1 MEICFLQ
8 NEGQSFDFELFDKF
22 TSFTI
27 TNIQHFHGMQM
38 NFICNYL
45 QTIQNN
51 SNAKVREKVN
61 IFCDKIYEK
70 LRTVKKQKMDIL
82 DMRIH
87 NQWKEF
93 FQPNIFNVA
102 DHIYITFYENFLN
115 EEGFRVLNEN
125 MGELSNKMMEIKT
138 VTRLLYVYY
147 SRFINYL
154 IHKISIQKH
163 LLIKYELSR
172 YGKTLGSPLDIFI
185 HQQFLIYLELNQT
198 LNQWRQNLFNLNA
211 DMFIKKKEKL
221 EIDEH
226 IYLILYKYYDML
238 FNFQYKLPVSVI
250 EESKNDEN
258 IAKIINDSRAFD
270 IRTPPISP

>member
-8 NEGQSFDFELFDKF
+8 DEGQSFDFDLFDKF
-22 TSFTI
+22 TLFTI
-27 TNIQHFHGMQM
+27 TNIQHFHGIQI

-51 SNAKVREKVN
+51 SNVKVREKVD

-70 LRTVKKQKMDIL
+70 LRTIKKKKMDIL
-82 DMRIH
+82 DMKMH

-115 EEGFRVLNEN
+115 EEGFRILNDN
-125 MGELSNKMMEIKT
+125 MGELSNIMMEIKT
-138 VTRLLYVYY
+138 IIRLLYVYY
-147 SRFINYL
+147 SRFINSL

-172 YGKTLGSPLDIFI
+172 YGKIQGSPLDIFI
-185 HQQFLIYLELNQT
+185 HQQFLIYLDLNEN
-198 LNQWRQNLFNLNA
+198 LNQWKINLLKLNA
-211 DMFIKKKEKL
+211 DKFIKKKEKL

-226 IYLILYKYYDML
+226 IYLILYKYYDL
-238 FNFQYKLPVSVI
+238 LYNFQYKLPVSVI

-258 IAKIINDSRAFD
+258 LSKIIYESRAFD
-270 IRTPPISP
+270 TRSPPISP